1 MKRVVCINDRKQ
13 PEGAEIVE
21 GKEYEVVDEFVNNF
35 DQRVFI
41 ISGIKNKGVTSLGL
55 QWYGYD
61 ASRFTDM
68 DALHTESYEFAYALN

>member
-21 GKEYEVVDEFVNNF
+21 GKEYEVVEEFVNNF

-41 ISGIKNKGVTSLGL
+41 IS
-55 QWYGYD
+55 
-61 ASRFTDM
+61 
-68 DALHTESYEFAYALN
+68 